1 MVRRAA
7 PLAVVST
14 RVVTIVQ
21 PCTSRSGGASG
32 AEALMRS
39 FASSALLGA
48 DTRALFIA
56 ALAMAP
62 EFVLAVK
69 VMDKNVNG
77 ALVFVRS
84 VWTEFL
90 ILLEGK
96 ITLFEIVLL
105 NLVRRLKVD
114 AVGRMLGVKSFFLY
128 YLLMAKKSLE
138 ACWTGFCASA
148 LNLKSEVV
156 EYLRI
161 REILES
167 VRTPI
172 ESLMGYS
179 LGFGVGLLGVAI
191 FYEDGPERVLNLYYS
206 IFGGPK

>member
-1 MVRRAA
+1 MCFRFFEVIKLSVNFQRLSRFGLG
-7 PLAVVST
+7 PVFLTGSSPVVESLSL
-14 RVVTIVQ
+14 IVIMGIKKIIEVAK
-21 PCTSRSGGASG
+21 CC
-32 AEALMRS
+32 
-39 FASSALLGA
+39 
-48 DTRALFIA
+48 FI
-56 ALAMAP
+56 
-62 EFVLAVK
+62 LAVK

-114 AVGRMLGVKSFFLY
+114 AVDRMLGVKSFFLY
-128 YLLMAKKSLE
+128 HLLMAKKSLE

>member
-1 MVRRAA
+1 MSVNFQRLSRFGLG
-7 PLAVVST
+7 PVFLTGSSPVVESLLL
-14 RVVTIVQ
+14 IVIMKVNIKRIIEVAR
-21 PCTSRSGGASG
+21 CY
-32 AEALMRS
+32 
-39 FASSALLGA
+39 
-48 DTRALFIA
+48 
-56 ALAMAP
+56 
-62 EFVLAVK
+62 FVLAVK
-69 VMDKNVNG
+69 VMERNVNG

-84 VWTEFL
+84 VWTKFL

-105 NLVRRLKVD
+105 NLVRRLKVN

-138 ACWTGFCASA
+138 ACWTDFCASA

-206 IFGGPK
+206 IFGRPK